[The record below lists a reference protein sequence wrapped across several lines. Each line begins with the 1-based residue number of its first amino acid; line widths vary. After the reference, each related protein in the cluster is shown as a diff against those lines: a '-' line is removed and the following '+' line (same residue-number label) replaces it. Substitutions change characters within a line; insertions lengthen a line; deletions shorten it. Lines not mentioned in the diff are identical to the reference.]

1 MKSRIK
7 ELRSVLGLSQKDFA
21 DKLGLTDTAISKI
34 EKGDRNPSEQTI
46 KSVCR
51 EFNIDYF
58 WLTEGKGDMF
68 TSFPE
73 TIIDEVVNQFK
84 LNKGDKA
91 ILQAY
96 VNLSDSKREAVKD
109 FLLSIA
115 ENMKEESD

>member
-96 VNLSDSKREAVKD
+96 VNLSESKREAVKD